1 VTERTHY
8 RTCNLCEAMCG
19 LEIKLKDE
27 QIVSIRGDVDDPF
40 SRGHICPKAL
50 ALQDIY
56 HDEDRLKHPVR
67 RTADGWERISWE
79 EAYDEVVTRLKS
91 IQQKYGK
98 DSVGIYQGNP
108 NVHNVGSL
116 LFGPPFVR
124 TLRTRNRYSATS
136 ADQLPHHFAAY
147 FMFGHQLLLPIPD
160 IDRTDYLLILGANP
174 LVSNGSIMTA
184 AGVED
189 RLKRVQERGGRFVV
203 IDPRRT
209 ETAVKA
215 DAHYFIRPG
224 SDAFFL
230 LGLLNV
236 IYAENLADPDRLSE
250 FTDGLDVVPTLAAE
264 FSPEMV
270 SGKCGIEP
278 AVIRQIARDFAT
290 ADSAVCYGR
299 FGVSTQEFG
308 GLTQYLVNVLN
319 IVTGNLDRPGGA
331 MFTQPA
337 IDVVAIT
344 GLTGGSGRYGRWTSR
359 VRKRPEFS
367 GELPVAVLAEE
378 ILTPGEGQI
387 KAMVTTAG
395 NPVLSAPNG
404 AQLDEALAQLEF
416 MVSIDIYI
424 NETTRHA
431 HIILP
436 PATGLETEH
445 YDLAFHALAVRNTVK
460 YSPALFPPADGAK
473 HDWEIFRDLRVQMV
487 GNGPVSRLKKD
498 IFYRFTPRKIIDL
511 GLRFGPYGAW
521 NRRRVGEMGLSL
533 RKVENEVHGI
543 DLGALRPC
551 LPGRLF
557 TPSNRI
563 QLVPE
568 ILVKDIDRLKSTS
581 ENRRSENGEL
591 LLIGRRQLRSNNSWM
606 HNTQRLVKGK
616 ERCTLL
622 MHPEDALVRGI
633 TQDSQVEVESR
644 TGSLKIPV
652 EISEEMMPGIV
663 SIPHGWGHHRPG
675 IQLKIAQQH
684 PGVSVND
691 VTDDVVLDELSGN
704 AAFSGVQVSIRPCD
718 DS

>member
-27 QIVSIRGDVDDPF
+27 QIISIRGDVDDPF

-250 FTDGLDVVPTLAAE
+250 FTDGLDVVPT
-264 FSPEMV
+264 
-270 SGKCGIEP
+270 
-278 AVIRQIARDFAT
+278 
-290 ADSAVCYGR
+290 
-299 FGVSTQEFG
+299 
-308 GLTQYLVNVLN
+308 
-319 IVTGNLDRPGGA
+319 
-331 MFTQPA
+331 
-337 IDVVAIT
+337 
-344 GLTGGSGRYGRWTSR
+344 
-359 VRKRPEFS
+359 
-367 GELPVAVLAEE
+367 
-378 ILTPGEGQI
+378 
-387 KAMVTTAG
+387 
-395 NPVLSAPNG
+395 
-404 AQLDEALAQLEF
+404 
-416 MVSIDIYI
+416 
-424 NETTRHA
+424 
-431 HIILP
+431 
-436 PATGLETEH
+436 
-445 YDLAFHALAVRNTVK
+445 
-460 YSPALFPPADGAK
+460 
-473 HDWEIFRDLRVQMV
+473 
-487 GNGPVSRLKKD
+487 
-498 IFYRFTPRKIIDL
+498 
-511 GLRFGPYGAW
+511 
-521 NRRRVGEMGLSL
+521 
-533 RKVENEVHGI
+533 
-543 DLGALRPC
+543 
-551 LPGRLF
+551 
-557 TPSNRI
+557 
-563 QLVPE
+563 
-568 ILVKDIDRLKSTS
+568 
-581 ENRRSENGEL
+581 
-591 LLIGRRQLRSNNSWM
+591 
-606 HNTQRLVKGK
+606 
-616 ERCTLL
+616 
-622 MHPEDALVRGI
+622 
-633 TQDSQVEVESR
+633 
-644 TGSLKIPV
+644 
-652 EISEEMMPGIV
+652 
-663 SIPHGWGHHRPG
+663 
-675 IQLKIAQQH
+675 
-684 PGVSVND
+684 
-691 VTDDVVLDELSGN
+691 
-704 AAFSGVQVSIRPCD
+704 
-718 DS
+718 